1 MKLDT
6 VAVWN
11 DLHKTPELG
20 FQEFKTSAY
29 IAAALEK
36 MGYAV
41 TRGIAG
47 TGVLA
52 VKKGTEP
59 GPVMLLRADMDA
71 LPFKDEAGTPICLHA
86 CGHDGHCA
94 MLLTAAAEL
103 FDKVKKGTL
112 KIFFQP
118 AEETLKG
125 AVESYKS
132 GIFDDVEIALG
143 LHIRP
148 VQDLKAGDM
157 CAAVRHTS
165 SSVVCIRIKGRGAH
179 ASRPHLGVNCAEAA
193 ALVTNAVCAIKL
205 DPTKTWSVK
214 VTGINAMASAHNIIP
229 DHAEVWL
236 DCRAQTNP
244 LMTELQ
250 AKLKD
255 AGIYAAKAVG
265 AEAEIDCQ
273 GILPAAEY
281 DDELTAQVAEE
292 IKKVVG
298 KEHLDK
304 DCGGGGEDF
313 HFYKQ
318 MKPELR
324 CAYFGVGVGCEPGLH
339 DRNMHFDPKY
349 LVNGAKILE
358 AMALRYVG

>member
-71 LPFKDEAGTPICLHA
+71 LPFKDEAGNPICLHA

-148 VQDLKAGDM
+148 VQDLSLI
-157 CAAVRHTS
+157 H
-165 SSVVCIRIKGRGAH
+165 I
-179 ASRPHLGVNCAEAA
+179 
-193 ALVTNAVCAIKL
+193 
-205 DPTKTWSVK
+205 
-214 VTGINAMASAHNIIP
+214 
-229 DHAEVWL
+229 
-236 DCRAQTNP
+236 
-244 LMTELQ
+244 
-250 AKLKD
+250 
-255 AGIYAAKAVG
+255 
-265 AEAEIDCQ
+265 
-273 GILPAAEY
+273 
-281 DDELTAQVAEE
+281 
-292 IKKVVG
+292 
-298 KEHLDK
+298 
-304 DCGGGGEDF
+304 
-313 HFYKQ
+313 
-318 MKPELR
+318 
-324 CAYFGVGVGCEPGLH
+324 
-339 DRNMHFDPKY
+339 
-349 LVNGAKILE
+349 
-358 AMALRYVG
+358 

>member
-1 MKLDT
+1 M
-6 VAVWN
+6 
-11 DLHKTPELG
+11 
-20 FQEFKTSAY
+20 
-29 IAAALEK
+29 
-36 MGYAV
+36 
-41 TRGIAG
+41 
-47 TGVLA
+47 
-52 VKKGTEP
+52 
-59 GPVMLLRADMDA
+59 
-71 LPFKDEAGTPICLHA
+71 
-86 CGHDGHCA
+86 
-94 MLLTAAAEL
+94 
-103 FDKVKKGTL
+103 
-112 KIFFQP
+112 
-118 AEETLKG
+118 
-125 AVESYKS
+125 
-132 GIFDDVEIALG
+132 
-143 LHIRP
+143 
-148 VQDLKAGDM
+148 
-157 CAAVRHTS
+157 
-165 SSVVCIRIKGRGAH
+165 
-179 ASRPHLGVNCAEAA
+179 NCAEAV

-349 LVNGAKILE
+349 LVNGAKVLE